1 MALIETVPNGL
12 ARPVMLDQPRPAPA
26 AVIDLRDVL
35 AIARRQRGWILWP
48 AVICTIGALVVAF
61 ALPARYTASAQILL
75 DLKGLRVLQSD
86 INARSEQPSD
96 TQLADAE
103 SQLQV
108 VSSGG
113 VLTAVVERE
122 KLQDDREFGAAP
134 PDLLTWLL
142 GRLSGNHEAESPTAK
157 AVQILRK
164 RLGTKRPDKTFV
176 IDVSVWSEDPAKAAR
191 IANAVAAVYLE
202 QELTSKS
209 DVAKRTNAALS
220 SRLAELGERVSR
232 SAHRVEDYKAQY
244 RIIGASG
251 QLVNEQQLSELNNQL
266 VLARTATADRRAR
279 YEDIQRLQKNHFE
292 PDAIVEAIQS
302 PTVTALRSQYAEAKQ
317 AQANAS
323 AILGPR
329 HPTAQAAAAQVEQSR
344 RLIDEEVSRIGSTAL
359 SDYNRARANEEALER
374 NLDTLKD
381 TATNT
386 NQALVRLRELEREAE
401 SDRAVY
407 AAFLN
412 RAKEVG
418 EQEGVSDTN
427 SRIIT
432 RAIAPTA
439 KSGPPRM
446 LIVGGSLFIGLIA
459 GLGLAL
465 LRDQFDQAI
474 RSGRQL
480 ASEFGMRVL
489 AAVPDFNAAR
499 SPVFA
504 RSSRQADAVHRLL
517 GMLRVHSPAH
527 RAAVVL
533 VTSPGSP
540 DVRSII
546 ALNLAIC
553 AGAAGDR
560 VLLVD
565 GDREQQAAMM
575 ALRDQDDEQQEK
587 LLRLANRV
595 VRTPWDGVKFL
606 RVFTPGGNERH
617 TAYGLRDAIMS
628 KAEKFDLIVI
638 DGGSPSSDPAVRA
651 FPTFVDDILIVVER
665 GRTSRDQMREGLEA
679 LGPTQ
684 VKRVGAVLA
693 G

>member
-12 ARPVMLDQPRPAPA
+12 ARPVTLEQPRSAPA
-26 AVIDLRDVL
+26 AVIDLRDIF
-35 AIARRQRGWILWP
+35 AIMRRQRRWILWP
-48 AVICTIGALVVAF
+48 VAVCTIGALIIVF
-61 ALPARYTASAQILL
+61 ALPPRYTATAQILL
-75 DLKGLRVLQSD
+75 DVKGLRVLQSD
-86 INARSEQPSD
+86 LTARAEQPRD

-122 KLQDDREFGAAP
+122 KLQDDPEFGAAP
-134 PDLLTWLL
+134 PGLLSSLF
-142 GRLSGNHEAESPTAK
+142 GMFGSHAEESPTAK
-157 AVQILRK
+157 AVRILAK
-164 RLGTKRPDKTFV
+164 RLVTKRPDKTFV
-176 IDVSVWSEDPAKAAR
+176 IDLSVWSVDPDKAAR
-191 IANAVAAVYLE
+191 IANAIASVYLE

-209 DVAKRTNAALS
+209 DAAKRTNVALS
-220 SRLAELGERVSR
+220 SRLAELSARVSR
-232 SAHRVEDYKAQY
+232 SAHHVEDYKAQHK
-244 RIIGASG
+244 IIGAGG
-251 QLVNEQQLSELNNQL
+251 QLVNEQQLSEINNQL
-266 VLARTATADRRAR
+266 VLARTATAERRAR
-279 YEDIQRLQKNHFE
+279 YEDIQRLQKNHSE
-292 PDAIVEAIQS
+292 PDAIAEVIQS
-302 PTVTALRSQYAEAKQ
+302 PTITALRSQYAEAKQ
-317 AQANAS
+317 AQANAT
-323 AILGPR
+323 AIVGPR
-329 HPTAQAAAAQVEQSR
+329 HPTAQAATAQVEQSR
-344 RLIDEEVSRIGSTAL
+344 RLIDEEVSRIASTAL
-359 SDYNRARANEEALER
+359 SDYNRARANEETLER
-374 NLDTLKD
+374 NLDALKE

-432 RAIAPTA
+432 RAVPPTA

-446 LIVGGSLFIGLIA
+446 LITAGSLFVGLIA

-465 LRDQFDQAI
+465 LRDQFDTAI

-480 ASEFGMRVL
+480 TGEFGLRVL
-489 AAVPDFNAAR
+489 AAVPDFSAAR
-499 SPVFA
+499 TPVFA
-504 RSSRQADAVHRLL
+504 PASRQAEAIHRLL
-517 GMLRVHSPAH
+517 GPLRVYSPAH

-533 VTSPGSP
+533 VTSPGSA
-540 DVRSII
+540 DVRSVI

-553 AGAAGDR
+553 AGAAGAR

-575 ALRDQDDEQQEK
+575 ALRDEDDEQQER

-595 VRTPWDGVKFL
+595 VRTPWDGVMFL
-606 RVFTPGGNERH
+606 RVFAPGNNERQ
-617 TAYGLRDAIMS
+617 TAYGLRDAIMG
-628 KAEKFDLIVI
+628 KAEKFDLVVI

-665 GRTSRDQMREGLEA
+665 GHTSRDQVRDGLEA
-679 LGPTQ
+679 LGPTP
-684 VKRVGAVLA
+684 VKLMGAVLA